1 MDKLTNKLFKEKT
14 DNIFLQMFRYLFVG
28 TASFLIDFII
38 YLSLINFLGQNY
50 LVSAAIAFFISVLGN
65 YYMSTSWV
73 FNQADRNNKVLDFNL
88 FILISFIG
96 LIFTEI
102 LLFVFV
108 DYGNIRYIWS
118 KIIASILVIFWNF
131 IARRVMFYGKKL

>member
-1 MDKLTNKLFKEKT
+1 MDKLINKLFRKST

-50 LVSAAIAFFISVLGN
+50 LISAAIAFFISVLAN

-73 FNQADRNNKVLDFNL
+73 FNQTDRNNKVLDFNL

-102 LLFVFV
+102 LLYAFV
-108 DYGNIRYIWS
+108 DYGNINYIWS
-118 KIIASILVIFWNF
+118 KIIASIIVMFWNF
-131 IARRVMFYGKKL
+131 TARRVMFYGTKL

>member
-1 MDKLTNKLFKEKT
+1 MDELITKLFRKNRDT
-14 DNIFLQMFRYLFVG
+14 IFLQMFRYLFVG

-50 LVSAAIAFFISVLGN
+50 LISAAIAFFISVLGN
-65 YYMSTSWV
+65 YYMSTSWG

-102 LLFVFV
+102 LLYLFV
-108 DYGNIRYIWS
+108 DYGNINYIWS
-118 KIIASILVIFWNF
+118 KIIASFIVMFWNF
-131 IARRVMFYGKKL
+131 TARRIMFYGKKI